1 MIDNPFLSE
10 TYQNIWMRYF
20 QSGKV
25 LVPSNFIDGP
35 NFYKVPGLSLFINA
49 GKNLTNG
56 ITYQFVDTPSLN
68 RNRTYIIFDVP
79 DFLVLNKVPTDFR
92 LLRVKQYPGH
102 LLYLRDYKSYQDFLS
117 KRFNAKTRNKFRGY
131 FNKLEKNHAIDYQVL
146 GKQISEKEYSYAI
159 ESFKNLLER
168 RFDDLKVENDI
179 LLKWSFYKDLI
190 YKMLKEEKAILNL
203 IIIDNNISAMSLA
216 FLSKKSVIGAIKA
229 FDISYK
235 NYSLGVIE
243 LLKLI
248 EWSITNGYEIFDF
261 SKGNQDYKKRF
272 ASNTYT
278 YENHIV
284 YNTKRINSVF
294 LAHFYKLI
302 FTMKQFMRELNINS
316 LYWKFLHKTRSH

>member
-1 MIDNPFLSE
+1 M
-10 TYQNIWMRYF
+10 
-20 QSGKV
+20 
-25 LVPSNFIDGP
+25 
-35 NFYKVPGLSLFINA
+35 
-49 GKNLTNG
+49 
-56 ITYQFVDTPSLN
+56 
-68 RNRTYIIFDVP
+68 
-79 DFLVLNKVPTDFR
+79 
-92 LLRVKQYPGH
+92 
-102 LLYLRDYKSYQDFLS
+102 
-117 KRFNAKTRNKFRGY
+117 
-131 FNKLEKNHAIDYQVL
+131 KL
-146 GKQISEKEYSYAI
+146 
-159 ESFKNLLER
+159 
-168 RFDDLKVENDI
+168 ENDI
-179 LLKWSFYKDLI
+179 LLKWAFYKDLI

-243 LLKLI
+243 LLKLV